1 MSKTSPNA
9 LFKPV
14 NINLLTVS
22 SSRTLET
29 DDAGNELVKA
39 ISSLGHYVYERRVI
53 HESLHHIRA
62 LVSNWIVDDQV
73 NAILV
78 LGGTGFSENDM
89 SPEALEVLF
98 DKRIDGYGE
107 LFRYLSFTELG
118 SAAIQS
124 RAVAG
129 VANQT
134 VIFTMP
140 SSPKGSMLAWEQL
153 ISPQLDARVRPC
165 NFVSMLLEGEG
176 KCETRAISNESAKD
190 GSHE

>member
-1 MSKTSPNA
+1 MSKISSNTP
-9 LFKPV
+9 FKPV

-39 ISSLGHYVYERRVI
+39 ISSLGHIVYERKII

-62 LVSNWIVDDQV
+62 LVSGWLIDDQV
-73 NAILV
+73 HAILV
-78 LGGTGFSENDM
+78 LGGTGFSVKDVT
-89 SPEALEVLF
+89 PEALEVLI
-98 DKRIDGYGE
+98 DKKIDGYGE

-118 SAAIQS
+118 SGAIQS

-129 VANQT
+129 VANQK

-140 SSPKGSMLAWEQL
+140 SSPMGSKLAWEQL
-153 ISPQLDARVRPC
+153 IAPQLDARVRPC
-165 NFVSMLLEGEG
+165 NFVSMLLAGEAR
-176 KCETRAISNESAKD
+176 CESRAISN
-190 GSHE
+190 